1 MDDTF
6 ARTPSTNSEPTGVT
20 RRQVLPLFGVLG
32 LAAAPPVFAQA
43 LQSHKPTSAQ
53 ARYVYVGTY
62 TAPDVPPGGT
72 HPSSAVGIS
81 VFKMNPH
88 DGALTLVQVVTASNP
103 SYLALNPA
111 KTRLY
116 SVNEDF
122 AGRVSAYSINPAN
135 GMLTFMNS
143 ASANGQFTTHISVDP
158 TGQYVMAANYST
170 GNAPVFRLNPDG
182 SIGAKTADFQGAG
195 NGTGPN
201 PNRQEG
207 AHAHQMLTDLDG
219 THVFDVDLGADK
231 VNVLTLDLASGALSP
246 NTVPFANVTS
256 GSGPRHMAFHPNRTR
271 AYVLNELLSTIS
283 VFSYD
288 PVRGALI
295 WLQNIS
301 TLPKDFV
308 GSNTTAEIRIHPS
321 GRFLYNT
328 NRGHNSVAAF
338 AIDDTGRLDSIGWES
353 SGGQW
358 PRGMNI
364 DPSGTFLYV
373 ANQNTDNILVF
384 EIKHNG
390 ALHRTGVNV
399 ITPTPVDVEFG
410 API

>member
-1 MDDTF
+1 
-6 ARTPSTNSEPTGVT
+6 
-20 RRQVLPLFGVLG
+20 
-32 LAAAPPVFAQA
+32 
-43 LQSHKPTSAQ
+43 
-53 ARYVYVGTY
+53 
-62 TAPDVPPGGT
+62 
-72 HPSSAVGIS
+72 
-81 VFKMNPH
+81 
-88 DGALTLVQVVTASNP
+88 
-103 SYLALNPA
+103 
-111 KTRLY
+111 
-116 SVNEDF
+116 
-122 AGRVSAYSINPAN
+122 
-135 GMLTFMNS
+135 
-143 ASANGQFTTHISVDP
+143 
-158 TGQYVMAANYST
+158 
-170 GNAPVFRLNPDG
+170 
-182 SIGAKTADFQGAG
+182 
-195 NGTGPN
+195 
-201 PNRQEG
+201 
-207 AHAHQMLTDLDG
+207 MLTDLDG